1 MSAITDFQTKLLTD
15 EATRRAF
22 AQDPA
27 KVLADLGIKLPP
39 GVQPPANIPIADLDA
54 KVAEVNEGL
63 KDQGISLNQIDMDD
77 PGSVTRF
84 VENAVPLRTKD
95 LQYMRAVHEGLENA
109 AVAARPPHGETVAV
123 LGAVVAVVV
132 ATPVVAVVRMQTLE
146 DIAQSEIGVTGVTRD
161 RRVRPVWPGWRSCR
175 RAWGQRRGQHHH
187 KAALANRGRRGGR
200 VRHGTPH
207 GLVVAGPPLGPRTS
221 AFASIVR

>member
-1 MSAITDFQTKLLTD
+1 M
-15 EATRRAF
+15 
-22 AQDPA
+22 
-27 KVLADLGIKLPP
+27 
-39 GVQPPANIPIADLDA
+39 QPPANIPIADLDA

-146 DIAQSEIGVTGVTRD
+146 DIAQSEIGVTGVTRTPGGFVLYGPGGV
-161 RRVRPVWPGWRSCR
+161 RVEGLGVNDVANIITRLRSQTG
-175 RAWGQRRGQHHH
+175 A
-187 KAALANRGRRGGR
+187 GG
-200 VRHGTPH
+200 
-207 GLVVAGPPLGPRTS
+207 AGE
-221 AFASIVR
+221 